1 MIPNQ
6 NEIINQLKKLGLD
19 DDIINYFFEIIGKD
33 RNKYAISNIKIL
45 PACFPSSLI
54 PEYMTYIIVI
64 AEDKIIYQDYEN
76 KISYNLNNKSKYKF
90 DKTTNE
96 DWKFLSISLISKNLS
111 KEEKAD
117 LFKATKK

>member
-6 NEIINQLKKLGLD
+6 NDIINQLKKLGLD
-19 DDIINYFFEIIGKD
+19 DNIINYFFEIIGKD

-96 DWKFLSISLISKNLS
+96 DWKFLSISLINKNLS

-117 LFKATKK
+117 LFKITKK